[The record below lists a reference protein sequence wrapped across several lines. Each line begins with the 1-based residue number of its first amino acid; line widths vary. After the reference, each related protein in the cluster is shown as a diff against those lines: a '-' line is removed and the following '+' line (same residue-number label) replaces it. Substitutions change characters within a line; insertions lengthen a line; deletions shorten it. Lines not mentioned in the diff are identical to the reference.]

1 MNNKLKTKPQTE
13 DQQAL
18 AKGKKFTP
26 PPQKI
31 IAVSEC
37 GSRIEFEGKTGEGIF
52 LQPYG
57 IGKRKDSKDKT
68 LISYYTTTKFSFI
81 ITGNVCIFT
90 TCESG
95 IVSSAAIDEVFTG
108 KKRLLSCEPTN
119 ILLNEIGDFLA
130 TQGIFIETF
139 DYVEKTI

>member
-31 IAVSEC
+31 IAVNEY
-37 GSRIEFEGKTGEGIF
+37 GSRIEFEGKTGEGVF
-52 LQPYG
+52 LRPYG
-57 IGKRKDSKDKT
+57 VGKKKNKAMV
-68 LISYYTTTKFSFI
+68 SYFTTYVFSFI
-81 ITGNVCIFT
+81 VSGETCTLT

-108 KKRLLSCEPTN
+108 KKRLLACEPAN

-139 DYVEKTI
+139 DYVEKTV